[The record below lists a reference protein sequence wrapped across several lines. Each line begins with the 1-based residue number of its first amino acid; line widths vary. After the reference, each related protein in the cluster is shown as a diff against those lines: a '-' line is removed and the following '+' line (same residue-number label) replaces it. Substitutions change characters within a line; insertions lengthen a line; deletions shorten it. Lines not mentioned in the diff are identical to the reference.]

1 MSSEAFTIA
10 ISDMMVKTLE
20 NALVI
25 PDFSEEDKRDIRLIL
40 SYLKHER
47 ENN

>member
-1 MSSEAFTIA
+1 MSSEAYTIA
-10 ISDMMVKTLE
+10 VSDTMIKTLE
-20 NALVI
+20 GALVI
-25 PDFSEEDKRDIRLIL
+25 PDFSEEDRRDIKLIL